1 MNYYYIVVKL
11 KTNEEIYK
19 AKKNNKLFDDFQKRQ
34 EIINNLRQKY
44 LHKEGEKYTFFPVI
58 NNYFIKFKHKNISH
72 LNNITNIDNNYN
84 NKLALT
90 EYDNKRCEKNKKIKR
105 VRISRNKNN
114 NNNLII
120 NNDNYFLNNFLT
132 NKKSSPNFL
141 IKNKTEENI
150 FKTKEKHM
158 TLKSLIHEE
167 KIKDKK
173 INKNVNNKMSQKNV
187 NKIINTIFSDINK
200 SDYKNNKNLKRIKT
214 ESSFILTNDE
224 SSNNITDKT
233 NYKLQLDISSIF
245 DNINYSIKKNNNKN
259 SFLINNKSSTDIKK
273 NDNTKKK
280 IVSVDINKPKI
291 IKNKKIVIYKKVFN
305 NKNNYNKTEYK
316 NNSPKEKNKKISII
330 PYNKIRIDNK
340 QIFMKKRNFNE
351 LKEIQKNNRY
361 KINYN
366 KTQINEDTT
375 QTSDHNELKE
385 KNKEIYKNISF
396 EIKEKNKLEE
406 KENESDN
413 ISVQSLR
420 DSKIFEIAK
429 SYIDDGVDKNKI
441 NEILTYKKLQSQN
454 FFYDK

>member
-1 MNYYYIVVKL
+1 MKYYYIVIKL
-11 KTNEEIYK
+11 KTNEAIYK
-19 AKKNNKLFDDFQKRQ
+19 AKKNNRLFDDFQKRQ

-58 NNYFIKFKHKNISH
+58 NNYFIKFKNKNISN
-72 LNNITNIDNNYN
+72 LNNISNIDNSYN
-84 NKLALT
+84 NKFAIT
-90 EYDNKRCEKNKKIKR
+90 EYDNKRFEKNKKIKR
-105 VRISRNKNN
+105 VRISRNKSKNN
-114 NNNLII
+114 K
-120 NNDNYFLNNFLT
+120 DNYFLNNFLST
-132 NKKSSPNFL
+132 KKSTPNIL

-150 FKTKEKHM
+150 IKTKVKNM
-158 TLKSLIHEE
+158 TLKDLIQEE

-173 INKNVNNKMSQKNV
+173 INKNIKNKISHKNV
-187 NKIINTIFSDINK
+187 NKIISTIFSDTNK
-200 SDYKNNKNLKRIKT
+200 SDYKNNNKNINRIKT
-214 ESSFILTNDE
+214 ESSFVLTNDE

-233 NYKLQLDISSIF
+233 NFKLQSDISSIF
-245 DNINYSIKKNNNKN
+245 DNINYSMKKYNDKNN
-259 SFLINNKSSTDIKK
+259 SLFNNKTSIDIKN
-273 NDNTKKK
+273 NDNIKMK

-305 NKNNYNKTEYK
+305 NKNNYNKTEY

-340 QIFMKKRNFNE
+340 QIFIKKRNLNE

-375 QTSDHNELKE
+375 QTSDYNELKE

-396 EIKEKNKLEE
+396 EIKEKHKLEE

-413 ISVQSLR
+413 VSIQSLR

-441 NEILTYKKLQSQN
+441 NEILTYKKLQNQN

>member
-1 MNYYYIVVKL
+1 MKYYYIVIKL
-11 KTNEEIYK
+11 KTNEAIYK
-19 AKKNNKLFDDFQKRQ
+19 AKKNNRLFDDFQKRQ

-58 NNYFIKFKHKNISH
+58 NNYFIKFKNKNISN
-72 LNNITNIDNNYN
+72 LNNISNIDNSYN
-84 NKLALT
+84 NKFAIT
-90 EYDNKRCEKNKKIKR
+90 EYDNKRFEKNKKIKR
-105 VRISRNKNN
+105 VRLSRNKSKNN
-114 NNNLII
+114 K
-120 NNDNYFLNNFLT
+120 DNYFLNNFLST
-132 NKKSSPNFL
+132 KKSTPNIL

-150 FKTKEKHM
+150 IIKTKVKNM
-158 TLKSLIHEE
+158 TLKDLIQEE

-173 INKNVNNKMSQKNV
+173 INKNIKNKISHKNV
-187 NKIINTIFSDINK
+187 NKIISTIFSDTNK
-200 SDYKNNKNLKRIKT
+200 SDYKNNNKNINRIKT
-214 ESSFILTNDE
+214 ESSFVLTNDE

-233 NYKLQLDISSIF
+233 NFKLQSDISSIF
-245 DNINYSIKKNNNKN
+245 DNINYSIKKYNDKNN
-259 SFLINNKSSTDIKK
+259 SLFNNETSIDIKN
-273 NDNTKKK
+273 NDNIKMK

-291 IKNKKIVIYKKVFN
+291 VKNKKIVIYKKVFN
-305 NKNNYNKTEYK
+305 NKNNYNKTEY

-340 QIFMKKRNFNE
+340 QIFIKKRNLNE

-375 QTSDHNELKE
+375 QTSDYNELKE

-396 EIKEKNKLEE
+396 EIKEKHKLEE

-413 ISVQSLR
+413 VSIQSLR

-441 NEILTYKKLQSQN
+441 NEILTYKKLQNQN

>member
-1 MNYYYIVVKL
+1 MKYYYIVIKL
-11 KTNEEIYK
+11 KTNEAIYK
-19 AKKNNKLFDDFQKRQ
+19 AKKNNRLFDDFQKRQ

-58 NNYFIKFKHKNISH
+58 NNYFIKFKNKNISN
-72 LNNITNIDNNYN
+72 LNNISNIDNSYN
-84 NKLALT
+84 NKFAIT
-90 EYDNKRCEKNKKIKR
+90 EYDNKRFEKNKKIKR
-105 VRISRNKNN
+105 VRLSRNKSKNN
-114 NNNLII
+114 K
-120 NNDNYFLNNFLT
+120 DNYFLNNFLST
-132 NKKSSPNFL
+132 KKSTPNIL

-150 FKTKEKHM
+150 IIKTKVKNM
-158 TLKSLIHEE
+158 TLKDLIQEE

-173 INKNVNNKMSQKNV
+173 INKNIKNKISHKNV
-187 NKIINTIFSDINK
+187 NKIISTIFSDTNK
-200 SDYKNNKNLKRIKT
+200 SDYKNNNKNINRIKT
-214 ESSFILTNDE
+214 ESSFVLTNDE

-233 NYKLQLDISSIF
+233 NFKLQSDISSIF
-245 DNINYSIKKNNNKN
+245 DNINYSIKKYNDKNN
-259 SFLINNKSSTDIKK
+259 SLFNNETSIDIKN
-273 NDNTKKK
+273 NDNIKMK

-305 NKNNYNKTEYK
+305 NKNNYNKTEY

-340 QIFMKKRNFNE
+340 QIFIKKRNLNE

-375 QTSDHNELKE
+375 QTSDYNELKE

-396 EIKEKNKLEE
+396 EIKEKHKLEE

-413 ISVQSLR
+413 VSIQSLR

-441 NEILTYKKLQSQN
+441 NEILTYKKLQNQN

>member
-1 MNYYYIVVKL
+1 MKYYYIVIKL
-11 KTNEEIYK
+11 KTNEAIYK
-19 AKKNNKLFDDFQKRQ
+19 AKKNNRLFDDFQKRQ

-58 NNYFIKFKHKNISH
+58 NNYFIKFKNKNISN
-72 LNNITNIDNNYN
+72 LNNISNIDNSYN
-84 NKLALT
+84 NKLAIT
-90 EYDNKRCEKNKKIKR
+90 EYDNKRFEKNKKIKR
-105 VRISRNKNN
+105 VRLSRNKSKNN
-114 NNNLII
+114 K
-120 NNDNYFLNNFLT
+120 DNYFLNNFLST
-132 NKKSSPNFL
+132 KKSTPNIL

-150 FKTKEKHM
+150 IIKTKVKNM
-158 TLKSLIHEE
+158 TLKDLIQEE

-173 INKNVNNKMSQKNV
+173 INKNIKNKISHKNV
-187 NKIINTIFSDINK
+187 NKIISTIFSDTNK
-200 SDYKNNKNLKRIKT
+200 SDYKNNNKNINRIKT
-214 ESSFILTNDE
+214 ESSFVLTNDE

-233 NYKLQLDISSIF
+233 NFKLQSDISSIF
-245 DNINYSIKKNNNKN
+245 DNINYSIKKYNDKNN
-259 SFLINNKSSTDIKK
+259 SLFNNETSIDIKN
-273 NDNTKKK
+273 NDNIKMK

-291 IKNKKIVIYKKVFN
+291 VKNKKIVIYKKVFN
-305 NKNNYNKTEYK
+305 NKNNYNKTEY

-340 QIFMKKRNFNE
+340 QIFIKKRNLNE

-375 QTSDHNELKE
+375 QTSDYNELKE

-396 EIKEKNKLEE
+396 EIKEKHKLEE

-413 ISVQSLR
+413 VSIQSLR

-441 NEILTYKKLQSQN
+441 NEILTYKKLQNQN